1 MVLLTLF
8 RNTICLTDTELGD
21 RDFVLAHYQDYLSS
35 YSGSQ
40 AALAAQADVELAAR
54 QLEVFGTND
63 IGTTVAMMAAD
74 PSLVSDGAWG
84 FAHAGVAL
92 LAMQGVT
99 NPVAEAAYQ
108 IAYYY
113 TREQKARCD
122 QALVSDVR
130 DPITW
135 TEDQR
140 LDYYTVLVYTQW
152 ALS

>member
-1 MVLLTLF
+1 MVRSLISL
-8 RNTICLTDTELGD
+8 NVVCLTDTKLGD

-35 YSGSQ
+35 YSSSQ
-40 AALAAQADVELAAR
+40 AALAAQADAELAAR

-84 FAHAGVAL
+84 FSHAGLAL
-92 LAMQGVT
+92 LAMQT
-99 NPVAEAAYQ
+99 AADPVAEAAYQ
-108 IAYYY
+108 VAYYY
-113 TREQKARCD
+113 SREQKARCD

-130 DPITW
+130 DPMTW